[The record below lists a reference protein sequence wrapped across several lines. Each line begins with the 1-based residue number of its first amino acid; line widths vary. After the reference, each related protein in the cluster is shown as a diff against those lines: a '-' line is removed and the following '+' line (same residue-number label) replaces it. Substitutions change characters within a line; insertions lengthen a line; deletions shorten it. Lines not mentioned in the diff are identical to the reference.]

1 MIERQPGFM
10 VKDRANRLRP
20 VLQRG
25 EMDAIL
31 LTGTPNLRYFC
42 GFTGS
47 DGALLVTAEDSV
59 FLTDSR
65 YTSQARQEVTSDAI
79 RQYTGQPE
87 GIARALR
94 ERGLRRIGFE
104 AETLSYA
111 AVERLRQK
119 ADADCTWIPLTDEL
133 CSLRGRK
140 DEEELSVLAAVAR
153 IADEAF
159 REILPRVRPGAVEQ
173 DLALELEFAMRRRGA
188 DDKAFP
194 FIVASGE
201 RGALPHGAA
210 SDRRLRAGE
219 LVTFDFG
226 ASLRGY
232 QSDETVT
239 VAVGE
244 VSPRLRRIYDVV
256 FEAQYRALNMV
267 RPGVPLARI
276 DRAARDFIAQQGF
289 GDFFGHGLGHGV
301 GLEVHEYPVVS
312 SRSEDTA
319 EEGMVFTVEPGIY
332 IPDLG
337 GVRLEDT
344 IQVTASGYR
353 RLTHLPK
360 DFLSLPA

>member
-1 MIERQPGFM
+1 M
-10 VKDRANRLRP
+10 RP
-20 VLQRG
+20 VLRQG
-25 EMDAIL
+25 GLDAVL
-31 LTGTPNLRYFC
+31 LVGAPNLRYFC

-47 DGALLVTAEDSV
+47 DGALLVTEENSV

-65 YTSQARQEVTSDAI
+65 YTSQARQEVTAGAI
-79 RQYTGQPE
+79 CQYAGRPE
-87 GIARALR
+87 GIARELR

-104 AETLSYA
+104 AEKLSFA
-111 AVERLRQK
+111 AVERLRK
-119 ADADCTWIPLTDEL
+119 ETDGDCVWIPLSDEL
-133 CSLRGRK
+133 RSLRGRK
-140 DEEELSVLAAVAR
+140 DKDELRVMEAAAR
-153 IADEAF
+153 IAEEAF
-159 REILPRVRPGAVEQ
+159 REILPQVRPGAVER

-188 DDKAFP
+188 EDKAFP

-210 SDRRLRAGE
+210 SERRLRAGE

-226 ASLRGY
+226 ACLHGY

-239 VAVGE
+239 LAVGE
-244 VSPRLRRIYDVV
+244 VPSRLRRIYDVV
-256 FEAQYRALNMV
+256 FEAQQRALALV
-267 RPGVPLARI
+267 GPGVPLVQI
-276 DRAARDFIAQQGF
+276 DRAAREFIAEQGF

-344 IQVTASGYR
+344 IQVTTAGYR
-353 RLTHLPK
+353 RLTHWPK
-360 DFLSLPA
+360 DFLSLPV